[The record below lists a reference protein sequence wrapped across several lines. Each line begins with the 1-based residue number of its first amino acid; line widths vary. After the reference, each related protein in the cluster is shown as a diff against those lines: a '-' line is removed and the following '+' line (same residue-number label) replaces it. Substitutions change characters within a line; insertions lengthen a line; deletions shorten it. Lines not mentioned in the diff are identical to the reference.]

1 MADSGQN
8 TYFLSL
14 DNIIAH
20 GNPMSVPY
28 GEILVGYHR
37 ISQDISPRNKE
48 GGERS
53 WLSGGRAKRKKIR
66 SVHKAAGSQ
75 TNED

>member
-53 WLSGGRAKRKKIR
+53 WLSGGRAKRKKIPQC
-66 SVHKAAGSQ
+66 SQ
-75 TNED
+75 GCGESDK

>member
-1 MADSGQN
+1 
-8 TYFLSL
+8 
-14 DNIIAH
+14 
-20 GNPMSVPY
+20 MSVPY

-53 WLSGGRAKRKKIR
+53 WLSGGRAKRKKIPQC
-66 SVHKAAGSQ
+66 SQ
-75 TNED
+75 GCGESDK